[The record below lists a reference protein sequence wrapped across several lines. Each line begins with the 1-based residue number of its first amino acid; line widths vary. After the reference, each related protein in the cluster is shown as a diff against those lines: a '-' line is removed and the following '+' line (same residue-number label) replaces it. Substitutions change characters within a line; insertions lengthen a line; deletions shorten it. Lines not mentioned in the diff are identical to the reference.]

1 MDNGEQKAIT
11 IYMQE
16 IGEARGLSRE
26 EETYFGQRAMKGD
39 EEARRALI
47 QNNLRLVVKI
57 AHDYKGYGVPLLDLI
72 SEGNIGLMK
81 AVDRYDPAKGKFST
95 YAAWW
100 IRQTMRRALM
110 NQSRTIRLPAHML
123 EKITRLRKMEETLH
137 EKLGR
142 QPTDR
147 ELSIYLKETPET
159 IRLWREYGSTPAPLN
174 ATYFEDDGMEL
185 METIRDAGAEDP
197 YCACRDNQL
206 AQDLEDVLSRL
217 DEREQ
222 AILRRRFGLDGE
234 GCTLESL
241 GDRFDITRERV
252 RQIQNLA
259 LTKLRSMMRDWN
271 RSLEPAIQPAVRSTL
286 K

>member
-1 MDNGEQKAIT
+1 MDTSEQKAIT
-11 IYMQE
+11 IYMQD
-16 IGEARGLSRE
+16 IGEAPRMTRGE
-26 EETYFGQRAMKGD
+26 EMDLGNRAMRGD

-47 QNNLRLVVKI
+47 QGNLRLAVKI
-57 AHDYKGYGVPLLDLI
+57 AHDYKGMGVPLLDLI
-72 SEGNIGLMK
+72 QEGNIGLMK

-100 IRQTMRRALM
+100 IRQTMRRALL
-110 NQSRTIRLPAHML
+110 NQSRTIRIPAHMV
-123 EKITRLRKMEETLH
+123 EKITRLRKTEEKLH

-147 ELSIYLKETPET
+147 ELGIYLNEKPRT
-159 IRLWREYGSTPAPLN
+159 IRRWREYGSSPASLN
-174 ATYFEDDGMEL
+174 ATYIDEDGMEL

-197 YCACRDNQL
+197 YCSCRDSQL
-206 AQDLEDVLSRL
+206 AEDLEEVLSRL

-222 AILRRRFGLDGE
+222 AILRQRFGLDGE
-234 GCTLESL
+234 GCTLEII

-259 LTKLRSMMRDWN
+259 LIKLRSMMQNWN